1 MISHSL
7 KCIYIRVH
15 VSCSLTVCIGLAC
28 VYKRVHII
36 YNVTHRHVYD
46 ALILFFGVQ
55 EYEDLDEILA
65 RFIQPMASFA
75 RDLITHN
82 VYRAANGGDRK
93 TLEKLLSDERKK
105 NPKRIPYFFS
115 ASKKTPGKFLLAYQ
129 PGTKPIIEHFS
140 LTPDGYRYRS
150 KVHSSVNALITWF
163 KGHYREPI
171 PRPTPSSQSMPPPQ
185 SHRQYHTPQY
195 PIASPMS
202 STHGSRTGGNTPYT
216 PQWPNAT
223 PPPSHYSGHHQAS
236 SYSQPTQHQ
245 YSGYS
250 GGYQQQQQYRGGTTG
265 AHSYGQHGGNYQGG
279 GGYQGRGSGGGG
291 WAPQQSWVSTQ
302 SFSRTPGQTPG
313 QTPAYTPTQTPGSYV
328 GSVTGTPHSRGGH
341 PRHTPSSPL
350 GTPILDE

>member
-1 MISHSL
+1 M
-7 KCIYIRVH
+7 
-15 VSCSLTVCIGLAC
+15 
-28 VYKRVHII
+28 
-36 YNVTHRHVYD
+36 
-46 ALILFFGVQ
+46 
-55 EYEDLDEILA
+55 DEILA

-75 RDLITHN
+75 KDLITHK
-82 VYRAANGGDRK
+82 VYRAASGGDRK
-93 TLEKLLSDERKK
+93 TLEKLLADERKK

-115 ASKKTPGKFLLAYQ
+115 ASQKTPGKFLLAYQ
-129 PGTKPIIEHFS
+129 PGSKPIIEHFS

-171 PRPTPSSQSMPPPQ
+171 PRPAPSSQSMPPPQ
-185 SHRQYHTPQY
+185 SHRHYHTPQY
-195 PIASPMS
+195 PIGSSPMS
-202 STHGSRTGGNTPYT
+202 STHGGSSRTGGNTPYT

-223 PPPSHYSGHHQAS
+223 PPPSHYSGGHHQPS
-236 SYSQPTQHQ
+236 SYSQ
-245 YSGYS
+245 YSSGYNS
-250 GGYQQQQQYRGGTTG
+250 GGYQQQYRSGTTG
-265 AHSYGQHGGNYQGG
+265 AHSYGGNYQGGGGG
-279 GGYQGRGSGGGG
+279 GGYQGRGSG

-313 QTPAYTPTQTPGSYV
+313 QTPAYTPTQTPGSYM